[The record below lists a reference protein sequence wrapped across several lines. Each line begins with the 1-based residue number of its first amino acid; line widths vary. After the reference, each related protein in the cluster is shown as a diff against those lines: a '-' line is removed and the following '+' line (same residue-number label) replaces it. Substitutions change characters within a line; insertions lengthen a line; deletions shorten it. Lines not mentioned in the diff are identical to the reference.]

1 MVCKFTKADEG
12 KYFLGTIICDKKYH
26 GYIYLYVLK
35 ITQVAVYRR
44 CSIIKEAIDIFMP
57 FLEEKIVDAKV
68 ESLLE
73 WKLEVSKISDNSL
86 PDNTTECYPLELV
99 VLGLFRSP
107 RKALTKKERQQIK
120 DFESQLASC
129 R

>member
-1 MVCKFTKADEG
+1 MVYKFTKSDEG
-12 KYFLGTIICDKKYH
+12 KYFLGTVICDKKKYH

-44 CSIIKEAIDIFMP
+44 CSIIKEAINIFMP
-57 FLEEKIVDAKV
+57 FLEEGVLDVKA

-73 WKLEVSKISDNSL
+73 WKLEISKIDDNNL

-107 RKALTKKERQQIK
+107 RKTLTKKEQQDIR
-120 DFESQLASC
+120 DFES
-129 R
+129 